1 MEKTLL
7 YIRDLDLAGQ
17 VYTYTDQQIWTK
29 PIEEFALSCRI
40 TENILAEVFVLPTED
55 GCFLRGT
62 LKGKVALS
70 CNRCAEE
77 TEVVVEHSFD
87 DFQEFPVE
95 VEVDALSVVGNVIYY
110 ENDIL
115 CINLQAL
122 LWEEFC
128 LTVPIK
134 PLCKTSCKGICQEC
148 GQNKNIGSCSCI
160 ESGGDHRFTV
170 LQGLKLQ

>member
-1 MEKTLL
+1 MQKLL
-7 YIRDLDLAGQ
+7 LHIRDLDLAGQ
-17 VYTYTDQQIWTK
+17 VYKFTNQEIWTK
-29 PIEEFALSCRI
+29 PIEEFVLSYHI
-40 TENILAEVFVLPTED
+40 TEDIVAEVFVLPTED

-62 LKGKVALS
+62 LKGKIALP

-77 TEVVVEHSFD
+77 TEVVIEHSFD

-95 VEVDALSVVGNVIYY
+95 IEEDTLSVIGNVIYY
-110 ENDIL
+110 ENNVLSLD
-115 CINLQAL
+115 LQAL

-128 LTVPIK
+128 LTVPVK
-134 PLCKTSCKGICQEC
+134 PLCKSSCKGICQEC

-160 ESGGDHRFTV
+160 ESGGDHRFAA